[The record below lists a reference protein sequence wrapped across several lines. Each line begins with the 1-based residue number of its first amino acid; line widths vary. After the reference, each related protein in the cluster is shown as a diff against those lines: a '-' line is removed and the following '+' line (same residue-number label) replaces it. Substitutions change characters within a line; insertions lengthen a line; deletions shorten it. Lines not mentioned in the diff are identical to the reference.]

1 MGCYGIG
8 ITRTAA
14 AAVEQNHDANGI
26 IWPMPL
32 APFQVSVVPVN
43 WDDPRMRE
51 TAEDLYAKLQAVG
64 VEVLLDDRAERPGI
78 KFKDADLLG
87 IPLRVTI
94 GAKSLE
100 RNCVEFKRRTEKA
113 AQEVPLADIV
123 ERVAA
128 QVRAELAS

>member
-1 MGCYGIG
+1 M
-8 ITRTAA
+8 RT
-14 AAVEQNHDANGI
+14 
-26 IWPMPL
+26 
-32 APFQVSVVPVN
+32 
-43 WDDPRMRE
+43 
-51 TAEDLYAKLQAVG
+51 TAEDLYARLQAAG

-100 RNCVEFKRRTEKA
+100 RHCVEFKRRTEKA

-123 ERVAA
+123 ERVATL
-128 QVRAELAS
+128 VRAELSS